1 MYHIDG
7 NLTIANQ
14 SAVKDLVVM
23 LTPLL
28 KALRGSRKLILTTL
42 AHYWVTPCC
51 IYTRHLT
58 NYRAP
63 GYLPRFVE
71 AVSALRDHIR
81 DSLYMRRVPNFQVL
95 CPNRMFDMGHRRQ
108 D

>member
-1 MYHIDG
+1 MYRIDG
-7 NLTIANQ
+7 YLTIANQ

-23 LTPLL
+23 LNPLL
-28 KALRGSRKLILTTL
+28 KALRGSRKLILTPL

-51 IYTRHLT
+51 INTGHLT

-63 GYLPRFVE
+63 GYLPRFGE

-95 CPNRMFDMGHRRQ
+95 CPNRMIDMGHRRQ